1 MTNPELS
8 NNPRANAE
16 QLLHSSQAVLRRAV
30 AAVYPESPDADPLQ
44 VFPAPGEVRAEDEG
58 LNLNESQATE
68 LRKAAAELGFGRMEN
83 RNLSEQGLVGASAI
97 IEGGQPHKMQAEA
110 KLLAE
115 DSGAHPKRIFIAGSP
130 HRKLTNQS
138 EIESAQRIF
147 GEAGETEYDT
157 ARQVAESL
165 PGFHPEEY
173 DLPFGYDIHNNY
185 TVTNQA
191 TGQLKMI
198 GWSGGTPVILLKVD
212 RENYI
217 EDDQQKYRNQP
228 GTADLVAVV
237 DAVQKQEDD
246 PIAPIALVTSATYE
260 PSRLVDCVR
269 ASLLHNRMVGVASYG
284 TECLAAVKGE
294 TVPAPAPLNQLPGEL
309 HKLAQQIAKLE
320 VTLQQG

>member
-16 QLLHSSQAVLRRAV
+16 HILRSSQAVLRRAV

-58 LNLNESQATE
+58 LNLNDLQAAE

-83 RNLSEQGLVGASAI
+83 RNLSEQGLIGANVI

-110 KLLAE
+110 VLVAE
-115 DSGAHPKRIFIAGSP
+115 DTGAQPKRIFIAGSP
-130 HRKLTNQS
+130 HRKLTNQA
-138 EIESAQRIF
+138 EIESAERIF

-157 ARQVAESL
+157 ARQVAQSL

-173 DLPFGYDIHNNY
+173 DLPFGYDIQNNY

-198 GWSGGTPVILLKVD
+198 GWSGNTPVILLKVD

-217 EDDQQKYRNQP
+217 EGDQQKYRNQP
-228 GTADLVAVV
+228 GTADLVGVV

-246 PIAPIALVTSATYE
+246 PTTPIALVTSATYE

-269 ASLLHNRMVGVASYG
+269 ASLVHNRTVGVAAYG
-284 TECLAAVKGE
+284 SNCLAAIKGE
-294 TVPAPAPLNQLPGEL
+294 DLPAPAPLNQLPGEL
-309 HKLAQQIAKLE
+309 HKLAQQVVKLE
-320 VTLQQG
+320 ATLKQS